1 MSTTSN
7 PGFNP
12 FAPGFD
18 FLQGLVKGASAT
30 GGSAVPPLG
39 QWVAPTMDP
48 EELDKRISELKTV
61 RYWLDQNTKALSAT
75 IQAMEVQKMTL
86 ATLKDM
92 NLNLSDIAKAF
103 QAPAASAPDTSATPS
118 PDLQAKAAPT
128 PEPAPSESAKKPTS
142 ASPNGLVDPMQ
153 MWSALTQ
160 QFQHIA
166 ASAMQNTPTSTRPE
180 SSAPAPQPSQ
190 ALKNKKAAKTSQKG
204 TTIKAVNK
212 KTTARPPAKSASKRS
227 A

>member
-30 GGSAVPPLG
+30 GGAALPPLG

-61 RYWLDQNTKALSAT
+61 RYWLDQNTQALSAT

-92 NLNLSDIAKAF
+92 NLNLSDIARAF
-103 QAPAASAPDTSATPS
+103 QAPAASAPDTSATQS
-118 PDLQAKAAPT
+118 PVPETQAAPT
-128 PEPAPSESAKKPTS
+128 PAPDPAESATKPKS
-142 ASPNGLVDPMQ
+142 ATPSGLVDPLQ

-166 ASAMQNTPTSTRPE
+166 ASAMHNTPASTTPE
-180 SSAPAPQPSQ
+180 SSAPAPQSTQ
-190 ALKNKKAAKTSQKG
+190 ALKNKKTAKASPKG

-212 KTTARPPAKSASKRS
+212 KTTARAPAKSAGKRS